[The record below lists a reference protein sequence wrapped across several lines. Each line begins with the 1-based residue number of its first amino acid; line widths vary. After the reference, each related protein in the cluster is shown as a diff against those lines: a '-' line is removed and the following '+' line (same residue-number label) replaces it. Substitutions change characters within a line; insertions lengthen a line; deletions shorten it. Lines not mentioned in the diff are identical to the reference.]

1 MSEVL
6 EDKLKKLIEEER
18 ASINWTEVNKWIAEG
33 EPYEEH
39 EEILM
44 FMNQNGVADSR
55 SDGDGR
61 NDATRGGEHPHGE
74 TFYRDSGKA
83 NQKAGTKSHSRTSTK
98 GATTTGSKKRQH
110 CNKVAGSNH
119 VSNSIKKHGT
129 NVE

>member
-6 EDKLKKLIEEER
+6 EDKLKKLIEESR
-18 ASINWTEVNKWIAEG
+18 ASINWTEVNKWIAVG

-61 NDATRGGEHPHGE
+61 NDAIRGGEYPHGE
-74 TFYRDSGKA
+74 TFYRDSRKA
-83 NQKAGTKSHSRTSTK
+83 NQKAGTKSHSRTST
-98 GATTTGSKKRQH
+98 TTRSKKHQH
-110 CNKVAGSNH
+110 CNKVAGSKH
-119 VSNSIKKHGT
+119 VSDSIEKHGT

>member
-44 FMNQNGVADSR
+44 FMNQNGVAD

-110 CNKVAGSNH
+110 CNKVAGPNH